1 MFRYFTFKW
10 QKIIYIISFDK
21 KNQIKIGRSHDSD
34 LRISDVT
41 VSRMHCQISKNNE
54 NELLLED
61 SNLKFGILAF
71 LQI

>member
-1 MFRYFTFKW
+1 MIVIWEFYV
-10 QKIIYIISFDK
+10 
-21 KNQIKIGRSHDSD
+21 
-34 LRISDVT
+34 VT
-41 VSRMHCQISKNNE
+41 VSRMHCQIIKNNQ